1 MVSRRLIRIKAYQVL
16 FAYYKGNKDNVSNA
30 EKEVLYSINKTYEL
44 YHKIFL
50 LLIEIKD
57 KFEIKLEKRKNKRL
71 PTFEDL
77 NPNRKFVDN
86 KVISQLENTE
96 AFIEYIERN
105 KISWKNNE
113 EFINKIVKQ
122 IDEAEY
128 FNKYLNITTD
138 YKADKKLIIEI
149 LENVVLDCDDFNE
162 ILEEDSIY
170 WNDEL
175 EFVFDMILRTLKKLK
190 ESHTEIKLMPLYKS
204 ENDKLFAKDLVTK
217 TILNHSKNVDR
228 IFKYVKNW
236 DSERLAFTDSLL
248 MEMAFEE
255 LTEFAD
261 IPVKVTMNEYI
272 EIAKFYST
280 KQSGQFINGVLDK
293 MVKDLKEEGLIKKT
307 GLGLKGSI

>member
-16 FAYYKGNKDNVSNA
+16 FAYYRGNKDNVSNA
-30 EKEVLYSINKTYEL
+30 EKEVLYSVNKTYEL

-57 KFEIKLEKRKNKRL
+57 KFETKLEQRKNKKL
-71 PTFEDL
+71 PSFEDL

-86 KVISQLENTE
+86 RVLYQLENTE
-96 AFIEYIERN
+96 AFIDYVDRN
-105 KISWKNNE
+105 KISWKNNTD
-113 EFINKIVKQ
+113 FIAKIVNKIDQ
-122 IDEAEY
+122 EEY
-128 FNKYLNITTD
+128 FNKYLNVTTD

-149 LENVVLDCDDFNE
+149 LENIVLDCDDFTE

-175 EFVFDMILRTLKKLK
+175 EFVFDMILRTFKKLK
-190 ESHTEIKLMPLYKS
+190 ENHTEIKLMPLYKS
-204 ENDKLFAKDLVTK
+204 DNDKLFAKDLVAK
-217 TILNHSKNVDR
+217 TILNHTKNADV
-228 IFKYVKNW
+228 IFKYIKNW

-255 LTEFAD
+255 FTQFND

-293 MVKDLKEEGLIKKT
+293 MVKDLNKEGLIKKS

>member
-16 FAYYKGNKDNVSNA
+16 FAYYKSNKDNVSNA

-44 YHKIFL
+44 YNKIFL

-57 KFEIKLEKRKNKRL
+57 KFESNIEKKKKKKL

-86 KVISQLENTE
+86 KVISQLEDTG
-96 AFIEYIERN
+96 ALIDYIDRN

-113 EFINKIVKQ
+113 DFITRIVKK
-122 IDEAEY
+122 IENEEY
-128 FNKYLNITTD
+128 FNKYLNVTTD
-138 YKADKKLIIEI
+138 YKADKKLIINI
-149 LENVVLDCDDFNE
+149 LEQAVLECDDFTE

-190 ESHTEIKLMPLYKS
+190 ESSTEIKLMQLYKS
-204 ENDKLFAKDLVTK
+204 DADKIFAKDLVAK
-217 TILNHSKNVDR
+217 TILNHSKNVEV
-228 IFKYVKNW
+228 IFKYIKNW

-255 LTEFAD
+255 LTQFND

-293 MVKDLKEEGLIKKT
+293 MLKDLTKDGLIKKT

>member
-16 FAYYKGNKDNVSNA
+16 FAYYKSNKDNVSNA

-44 YHKIFL
+44 YHKILL
-50 LLIEIKD
+50 LLIEVKD
-57 KFEIKLEKRKNKRL
+57 KFEIKLEKRKNKQL
-71 PTFEDL
+71 PTIEDL

-149 LENVVLDCDDFNE
+149 LEKYVLDCEDFTE
-162 ILEEDSIY
+162 LLEEDSIY

-175 EFVFDMILRTLKKLK
+175 EFVFDMILRTLKKVK
-190 ESHTEIKLMPLYKS
+190 ESTSEIKIMPLYKS
-204 ENDKLFAKDLVTK
+204 DNDKLFAKDLVAK
-217 TILNHSKNVDR
+217 TILNHSKNVDV

-248 MEMAFEE
+248 MEMALIE
-255 LTEFAD
+255 LTEFND
-261 IPVKVTMNEYI
+261 VPVKVTMNEYI

-293 MVKDLKEEGLIKKT
+293 MVKDLKEEGFIKKT